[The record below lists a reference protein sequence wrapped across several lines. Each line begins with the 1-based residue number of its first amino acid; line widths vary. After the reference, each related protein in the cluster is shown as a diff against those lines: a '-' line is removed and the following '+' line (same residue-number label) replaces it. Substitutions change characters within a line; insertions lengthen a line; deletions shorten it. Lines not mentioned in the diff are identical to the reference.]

1 MYEQEIEE
9 IDKKIATAKKEVVE
23 KQGKVRDLLKKK
35 GELVDAQTLRVVKK
49 RHLAPGELDRI
60 LEENFKENE
69 KLLGRR
75 IEKNGE
81 KEI

>member
-35 GELVDAQTLRVVKK
+35 GQ
-49 RHLAPGELDRI
+49 
-60 LEENFKENE
+60 
-69 KLLGRR
+69 KL
-75 IEKNGE
+75 I
-81 KEI
+81 